1 MGFLLCCNDACDI
14 VMPQQPQFQMVAAFF
29 YCFLSPYG
37 EYFQHKLSIISLK
50 S

>member
-29 YCFLSPYG
+29 IAFYRRMVN
-37 EYFQHKLSIISLK
+37 IS
-50 S
+50 STRCQ